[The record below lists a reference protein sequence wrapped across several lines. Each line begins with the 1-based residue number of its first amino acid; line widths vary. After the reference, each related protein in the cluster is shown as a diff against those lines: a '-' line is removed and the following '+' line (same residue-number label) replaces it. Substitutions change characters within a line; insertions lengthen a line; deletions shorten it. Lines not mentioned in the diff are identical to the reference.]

1 MDSDAKRNKD
11 EYDTDST
18 DWDEDDETIEYPD
31 FPELDKQI
39 LNILDNFNNKV
50 FIKLNWSSP
59 KDAFWSLNKL
69 SCQRLSDVYI
79 LLKSSDFISHDLNE
93 AFDDCQDSTDNDTE
107 YKLIIREWINMNP
120 SMEFRCF
127 VQSNQLIGISQRDC
141 RTYFQILQDNKS
153 DIKQRIEHFYLDN
166 IYKKF
171 LDDSFVFDVCLGKVN
186 LDYYK

>member
-18 DWDEDDETIEYPD
+18 DWDKDDETIEYPD

-153 DIKQRIEHFYLDN
+153 DIKQRIEQFYLDN